1 MEIKELA
8 DRSKRIREAYHELE
22 RKQDG
27 RPWSPEQD
35 ALAFLTDAGLVG
47 RLVMDKQGSWPT
59 SDPEP
64 LLDYK
69 IAENIWWLS
78 SIAEANGIDLET
90 ALNNFL
96 KSREQHLN

>member
-1 MEIKELA
+1 MNWNV
-8 DRSKRIREAYHELE
+8 SKMVDHGPRTRCL
-22 RKQDG
+22 
-27 RPWSPEQD
+27 SV
-35 ALAFLTDAGLVG
+35 LTDAGLVG

-64 LLDYK
+64 LDYK